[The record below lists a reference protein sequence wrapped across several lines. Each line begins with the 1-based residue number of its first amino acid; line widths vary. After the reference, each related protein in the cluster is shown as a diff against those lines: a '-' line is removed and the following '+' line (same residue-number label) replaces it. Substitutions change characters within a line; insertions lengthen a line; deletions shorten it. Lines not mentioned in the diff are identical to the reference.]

1 MRWGGGVGDD
11 CEFDRAGLT
20 GLDDDGDV
28 EPAEPVLDVPGC
40 AGASARAGD
49 PAEGANTEDHDLGAL
64 QNTTLI
70 AQWKVRMVSPP
81 RPVGMQRVLARATL
95 IFGIALGARAA
106 AAQSPETAEAAQVLE
121 GAAAHP
127 PRAWDFAAL
136 PLIYY
141 QPETSLGAVGQVVL
155 VRTAS
160 SGGAT
165 EERHDTLSAT
175 ITATLRR
182 QYAFGLSGMKFWN
195 QDHDRLKVDVGIQR
209 FPSTF
214 WGLGNDTPTGA
225 ADHYTPLSVGAQPNY
240 SHRVV
245 ERIYV
250 GMNAVGGYYR
260 LQRSAPGGP
269 VADYLATRRRQGR
282 LLGVGPTLARDS
294 RDDSNY
300 PRAGSLTAL
309 TLTAYL
315 PAWFSEY
322 RFAELKADQRTFIS
336 LPLSS
341 VLALQA
347 FGQMVIGEPP
357 IDALPALGGPALLR
371 GFFQGRYRDKV
382 YMVGQ
387 AEWRVP
393 LFWRLGAAVFGAT
406 GNVFPDLAHVGGE
419 NLKAAGGLG
428 LRLNVA
434 SRNPVNIRLDGGLAP
449 GSSGVYLLI
458 GEAI

>member
-1 MRWGGGVGDD
+1 MD
-11 CEFDRAGLT
+11 
-20 GLDDDGDV
+20 
-28 EPAEPVLDVPGC
+28 
-40 AGASARAGD
+40 
-49 PAEGANTEDHDLGAL
+49 
-64 QNTTLI
+64 
-70 AQWKVRMVSPP
+70 SPS
-81 RPVGMQRVLARATL
+81 RPVRVQRALARATV

-106 AAQSPETAEAAQVLE
+106 GAQTPETPVAPVPA

-127 PRAWDFAAL
+127 PRAWDLAVL

-160 SGGAT
+160 SGSAT
-165 EERHDTLSAT
+165 EERHDTLSASV
-175 ITATLRR
+175 TATLRS
-182 QYAFGLSGMKFWN
+182 QYAFGISGTKFWN

-209 FPSTF
+209 FPNTF
-214 WGLGNDTPTGA
+214 WGLGNDTPTSA
-225 ADHYTPLSVGAQPNY
+225 ADQYTPLSVGAQPNY

-245 ERIYV
+245 ERIFV

-260 LQRSAPGGP
+260 LQSFAPGGP
-269 VADYLATRRRQGR
+269 VADYLATRRREGR
-282 LLGVGPTLARDS
+282 LIGIGPTVVRDS

-315 PAWFSEY
+315 PAWLSEY

-357 IDALPALGGPALLR
+357 IDALPALGGPAMLR

-382 YMVGQ
+382 YMLGQ

-393 LFWRLGAAVFGAT
+393 LFWRLGAALFGAT
-406 GNVFPDLAHVGGE
+406 GDVFPDLAHVGGE

-428 LRLNVA
+428 LRINVA
-434 SRNPVNIRLDGGLAP
+434 SRNPVNIRLDGAFAS
-449 GSSGVYLLI
+449 GSSGVYLVI

>member
-1 MRWGGGVGDD
+1 V
-11 CEFDRAGLT
+11 T
-20 GLDDDGDV
+20 
-28 EPAEPVLDVPGC
+28 VP
-40 AGASARAGD
+40 R
-49 PAEGANTEDHDLGAL
+49 
-64 QNTTLI
+64 I
-70 AQWKVRMVSPP
+70 
-81 RPVGMQRVLARATL
+81 LARATV
-95 IFGIALGARAA
+95 IVGITVGARAA
-106 AAQSPETAEAAQVLE
+106 AAANPETAAPAQVPE

-127 PRAWDFAAL
+127 TRAWDFAVL
-136 PLIYY
+136 PLVYY
-141 QPETSLGAVGQVVL
+141 QPETSLGAIGQVVL

-160 SGGAT
+160 SGSAT
-165 EERHDTLSAT
+165 EDRHDTLSASV
-175 ITATLRR
+175 TATLRG

-214 WGLGNDTPTGA
+214 WGLGDGTPTSA

-245 ERIYV
+245 ERIFV
-250 GMNAVGGYYR
+250 GLNAVGGYYR
-260 LQRSAPGGP
+260 LQTFAPVGP
-269 VADYLATRRRQGR
+269 VADYLATHRREGR
-282 LLGVGPTLARDS
+282 LVGVGPTVTRDS

-309 TLTAYL
+309 KVTAYL
-315 PAWFSEY
+315 PAWLSQY
-322 RFAELKADQRTFIS
+322 RFIQLEADQRTFIS

-347 FGQMVIGEPP
+347 FGQVVIGEPP

-371 GFFQGRYRDKV
+371 GFFQGRYRDKA

-393 LFWRLGAAVFGAT
+393 LFWRLGAAVFGAA
-406 GNVFPDLAHVGGE
+406 GNVFPDLAHVGGD

-428 LRLNVA
+428 LRLNVGR
-434 SRNPVNIRLDGGLAP
+434 RNPVNIRLDGAMAS
-449 GSSGVYLLI
+449 GSAGVYLVI

>member
-1 MRWGGGVGDD
+1 VGV
-11 CEFDRAGLT
+11 R
-20 GLDDDGDV
+20 
-28 EPAEPVLDVPGC
+28 
-40 AGASARAGD
+40 
-49 PAEGANTEDHDLGAL
+49 
-64 QNTTLI
+64 
-70 AQWKVRMVSPP
+70 
-81 RPVGMQRVLARATL
+81 RVLARTTA
-95 IFGIALGARAA
+95 IVGIVLGARAA
-106 AAQSPETAEAAQVLE
+106 AAQSSETATAAQVPE
-121 GAAAHP
+121 GAAALT
-127 PRAWDFAAL
+127 PRAWDYAVL
-136 PLIYY
+136 PLIFY
-141 QPETSLGAVGQVVL
+141 QPETSLGAVGQL
-155 VRTAS
+155 VFVRKVS
-160 SGGAT
+160 SGSAT
-165 EERHDTLSAT
+165 EERHDTLSAAV
-175 ITATLRR
+175 TATLRR

-195 QDHDRLKVDVGIQR
+195 QDHDRLQVDVGIQR

-214 WGLGNDTPTGA
+214 WGLGNDTPARA

-245 ERIYV
+245 ERIFV

-260 LQRSAPGGP
+260 LQTFAPGGL
-269 VADYLATRRRQGR
+269 VADYLATRRREGR
-282 LLGVGPTLARDS
+282 LVGVGPTIARDS

-309 TLTAYL
+309 TMTAYL
-315 PAWFSEY
+315 PAWLSEY
-322 RFAELKADQRTFIS
+322 RFVELKADQRTFIS

-393 LFWRLGAAVFGAT
+393 LFWRLGAAVFGAA
-406 GNVFPDLAHVGGE
+406 GNVFPDFAHVGDD

-428 LRLNVA
+428 LRLNVGG
-434 SRNPVNIRLDGGLAP
+434 RNPVNIRLDGALAP
-449 GSSGVYLLI
+449 GSSGIYLTI